1 MTRHATHPDPATQGG
16 GILCVCR
23 DPGTRRLLDR
33 YVKTGRVYLSAVD
46 ALLAAARERPAAV
59 VLAFDPGVVSARQVV
74 AAFRRTQPSVPVYG
88 VVRAED
94 EPLARSL
101 LGAGLADYLVLP
113 RDARRLP
120 DVIAGQPEPGES
132 PGPRPS
138 GTVPRSL
145 FEASCGL
152 ADLALAE
159 PLPLFRDGS
168 RLILDA
174 LRAAR
179 GCAFVWSEQDDRLD
193 LAVTVGGDEGL
204 GASDPEPVRSAASRC
219 LRTGERLWLPPGTAG
234 APPGGLLCVPVRDQ
248 ESTVGVICLSAT
260 RAQGSLAPEDDRR
273 GADGLAGI
281 LARLYRAA
289 MRQQQYARLAYRDV
303 ETGLLKAN
311 PFLTYVDSRIAEARD
326 RQTEF
331 ALILLEPEPSIEAR
345 TADSPAR
352 LGLAVRGALAS
363 GWEGGRIDTARYA
376 VALPPSAEPEAA
388 RTGEDPWDSAARLL
402 AGAAPRAHPALSLR
416 TAIARFPRD
425 GTTAQAL
432 VSAAATRLRPNGDPR
447 LSP

>member
-174 LRAAR
+174 LERGDAIQDIYLHVFQPVQREVGRLWQTNQVHVAQEHYITAATQLIMSQLYPYVFGAKRR
-179 GCAFVWSEQDDRLD
+179 GRRVVAAC
-193 LAVTVGGDEGL
+193 VGGELHEIGMRMVADFFEMEGWDTYYL
-204 GASDPEPVRSAASRC
+204 GANTPKRAILHAIDEQQPDVLA
-219 LRTGERLWLPPGTAG
+219 
-234 APPGGLLCVPVRDQ
+234 
-248 ESTVGVICLSAT
+248 LSAT
-260 RAQGSLAPEDDRR
+260 MTFHISDVTGLIARVRAHTRAQTSSRAAARPYILVGGYPFVLSPDLWERV
-273 GADGLAGI
+273 GADG
-281 LARLYRAA
+281 
-289 MRQQQYARLAYRDV
+289 YARDAQ
-303 ETGLLKAN
+303 E
-311 PFLTYVDSRIAEARD
+311 
-326 RQTEF
+326 
-331 ALILLEPEPSIEAR
+331 
-345 TADSPAR
+345 
-352 LGLAVRGALAS
+352 
-363 GWEGGRIDTARYA
+363 A
-376 VALPPSAEPEAA
+376 VAVANQ
-388 RTGEDPWDSAARLL
+388 WM
-402 AGAAPRAHPALSLR
+402 
-416 TAIARFPRD
+416 D
-425 GTTAQAL
+425 GQTT
-432 VSAAATRLRPNGDPR
+432 
-447 LSP
+447 